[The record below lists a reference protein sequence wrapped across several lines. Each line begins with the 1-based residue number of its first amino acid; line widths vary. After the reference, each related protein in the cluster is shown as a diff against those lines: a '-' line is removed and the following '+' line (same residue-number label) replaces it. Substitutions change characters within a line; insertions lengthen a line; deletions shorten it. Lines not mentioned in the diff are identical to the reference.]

1 MWLQTDSQCTWHG
14 YGGGG
19 EKPVLGE
26 MIRRKMFERYIVLG
40 NDGHPGK
47 VKEIY
52 DERGECFVQKVI
64 GGILILSA
72 TAGAGVVY
80 GNELKK
86 IFTEHGLSAIC
97 IWTNQGG
104 IEYTCALLP
113 EIFFGV
119 SARVKEPY
127 RRWLKKTAEEMEC
140 RDLSGFARVWNRCTD
155 KYLEIPGLKQ
165 EHKILIKE
173 PGTFLGSFEKDIS
186 DRAMEMYLNKM
197 DLEIEKLRAELA
209 SKVKSRQVSRS
220 YGGFIFL

>member
-1 MWLQTDSQCTWHG
+1 M
-14 YGGGG
+14 
-19 EKPVLGE
+19 
-26 MIRRKMFERYIVLG
+26 
-40 NDGHPGK
+40 
-47 VKEIY
+47 
-52 DERGECFVQKVI
+52 QKVI

-80 GNELKK
+80 GNELKRYLRNMVYLRYV
-86 IFTEHGLSAIC
+86 FGLIR
-97 IWTNQGG
+97 GE
-104 IEYTCALLP
+104 IEYTCAPLP

-165 EHKILIKE
+165 EHKILIKD

-209 SKVKSRQVSRS
+209 SKVKVGRCLGVMA
-220 YGGFIFL
+220 GLFFIVLLI